1 MTLLRE
7 AYYTLYFFIFASFSL
22 VAVKRTGD
30 EVEVINVPS
39 FGRYRTQSA
48 VNLAAYTLNDLALI
62 RNSGWTVETA
72 FYYRAVAMELA
83 AEAEASNG

>member
-30 EVEVINVPS
+30 EVEVINVPLVREIQNAKRS
-39 FGRYRTQSA
+39 
-48 VNLAAYTLNDLALI
+48 
-62 RNSGWTVETA
+62 
-72 FYYRAVAMELA
+72 ELGCVHA
-83 AEAEASNG
+83 